1 MGGRRGRSIAFRLPR
16 APTAL
21 SPCLQLGARG
31 PAAPGCAPLA
41 GLHSDAAGASGT
53 PSSAASP
60 GGRGLK
66 ASRGILR
73 ATKETWFLQPLASAS
88 LHTPPRD
95 LGGGGGLG
103 RERGW
108 RRSGLKGSIGTRRK
122 GLRDLEKSGAGV
134 GVGLGLGGG
143 GGETRAPSLL
153 SGARG
158 PLPRGTPHPAA
169 PNLQNKGSGSKAGV
183 REWRWR
189 EAGDG
194 GREGASLSFLS
205 RPKYGKLLP
214 ADTSPTLLHNR
225 EGSGSLPKGGTRSLP
240 PPASP
245 PPPGTALGS
254 CEAAVRGG
262 GGRNREAAAP
272 PAGAGRPRSHRAALA
287 LKVEPGGSTPRV
299 QLFGSPGS
307 AAASFPREAGLTVGR
322 VVVCW
327 TCCYILDP
335 TSCKTSSADAPQ
347 LIWTIA
353 VDSSLL
359 V

>member
-1 MGGRRGRSIAFRLPR
+1 MAETGSERQRRDAKEGAVGSGEAWAGGA
-16 APTAL
+16 
-21 SPCLQLGARG
+21 
-31 PAAPGCAPLA
+31 
-41 GLHSDAAGASGT
+41 
-53 PSSAASP
+53 
-60 GGRGLK
+60 
-66 ASRGILR
+66 
-73 ATKETWFLQPLASAS
+73 
-88 LHTPPRD
+88 
-95 LGGGGGLG
+95 GGGG
-103 RERGW
+103 
-108 RRSGLKGSIGTRRK
+108 
-122 GLRDLEKSGAGV
+122 
-134 GVGLGLGGG
+134 
-143 GGETRAPSLL
+143 TRAPSPL

-158 PLPRGTPHPAA
+158 PLPRGSPHPAA
-169 PNLQNKGSGSKAGV
+169 PDLQNKGSGSEAGV

-194 GREGASLSFLS
+194 GRDGASPSFLS
-205 RPKYGKLLP
+205 RPQYGKLLP
-214 ADTSPTLLHNR
+214 ADPSPMLLHHR
-225 EGSGSLPKGGTRSLP
+225 EGSGSLPTGGTRSLP

-254 CEAAVRGG
+254 CEAAVRAG

-272 PAGAGRPRSHRAALA
+272 PAGAGRLRSHRAALA

-299 QLFGSPGS
+299 QLFGNPGS
-307 AAASFPREAGLTVGR
+307 AAASSPREAGLTVGR

-335 TSCKTSSADAPQ
+335 TSCKISSPDAPP